1 MVPGRLS
8 LADKSFAWCILMGIV
23 PAALAAAG
31 LAAQEP
37 AKPAPKPDDARPA
50 SAAAGIA
57 AVDPNSFVLGVEDV
71 IFIRTWRNE
80 DWTWE
85 TAIRPDGK
93 ITGPL
98 IGDIEAAGKTPAQV
112 AQTIAELLTK
122 YINKPEVTVTVRQ
135 VNSKKYYVTGEVNQ
149 GGAFPL
155 VGRVTVLEALG
166 KAGGFREFANLKK
179 IVILRNGQRLPFNYR
194 EVTKG
199 KKLEQNIV
207 LEPGDYIIV
216 P

>member
-1 MVPGRLS
+1 
-8 LADKSFAWCILMGIV
+8 LADKSFAWCNLKGFLV
-23 PAALAAAG
+23 AALAAAN

-37 AKPAPKPDDARPA
+37 AKPAPQTGDVKPA
-50 SAAAGIA
+50 SAGGGIA

-71 IFIRTWRNE
+71 IFIRTWRND

-155 VGRVTVLEALG
+155 VGKVTVLEALG

-194 EVTKG
+194 DVTKG

>member
-1 MVPGRLS
+1 MAR
-8 LADKSFAWCILMGIV
+8 KSFAWIRVRYFLLPV
-23 PAALAAAG
+23 AAALSV
-31 LAAQEP
+31 AAQEP
-37 AKPAPKPDDARPA
+37 AKPAPAKMDEARPA
-50 SAAAGIA
+50 SPAVGIA

-85 TAIRPDGK
+85 AVIRPDGK

-98 IGDIEAAGKTPAQV
+98 IGEIEAAGRTPSQL
-112 AQTIAELLTK
+112 AQTISEMLTK
-122 YINKPEVTVTVRQ
+122 YINKPDVTVTVRQ
-135 VNSKKYYVTGEVNQ
+135 VNSKKYFVTGEVSQ

-155 VGRVTVLEALG
+155 IGKITVLEALG
-166 KAGGFREFANLKK
+166 KAGGFREFSNPKK
-179 IVILRNGQRLPFNYR
+179 IVILRKGQRLPFNYK
-194 EVTKG
+194 EVTRG
-199 KKLEQNIV
+199 KKMEQNIF